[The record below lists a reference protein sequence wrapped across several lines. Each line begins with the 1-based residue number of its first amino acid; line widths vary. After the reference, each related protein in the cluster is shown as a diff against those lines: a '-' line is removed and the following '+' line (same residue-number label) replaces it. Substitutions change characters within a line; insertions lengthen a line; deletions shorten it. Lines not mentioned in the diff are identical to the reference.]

1 MASSKSR
8 IIAFTIEINGVT
20 QQLKNL
26 GDVQKALKEILK
38 ERDKLSR
45 DGGLDL
51 SKPED
56 LKRFNEINQKISTL
70 KSTITDV
77 NKGIGEM
84 AKQTSLVNQDVRK
97 LSGSYNDLRNQTS
110 FLTKLA
116 KQLGENMPT
125 HEWVELKKAI
135 GAVIPEVLTFTQA
148 ELKSGKAIE
157 TVQKQIAENNAK
169 LRDFDRAISGN
180 NTLVG
185 EYTRGIADFFN
196 QFGGTDILKNKLASL
211 TAEEKK
217 LKEQAELLVI
227 ALKNAKQGTETYEK
241 LEQQIK
247 EVSNQL
253 DKASTEMNNISAAMG
268 KTNTKGALMQ
278 GIFTGISTVLAEFGL
293 NSVIDTFKK
302 VISLNVQMDQ
312 TLARVAKT
320 TQLTKE
326 QSRLLNRELRN
337 IDTGTAEEELRQ
349 MAIVAGKLG
358 IEGVDNIRDFVEA
371 TDRIKVALGSEL
383 GQDTEATLERL
394 AKIVNIFGLGQQ
406 YPFANAVERVG
417 SAVNYLADAGAAS
430 SSGLVDFTRRLAG
443 VAPIANISVT
453 DILGFGSALEEL
465 GQTSEV
471 SGTAMTRLIINLGKN
486 VPYYAKIAGMSIED
500 FSKLVRE
507 DANEAMLLLIEK
519 SKSSKEGVEGLART
533 LGALDINGVRVA
545 TVFGAL
551 ANNIELVRRRQEE
564 AGSAFQKNIYLEKAF
579 KEQSDTLGV
588 SFSKLGKN
596 IAAFVL
602 SEEFTDTLKGW
613 VLWINKYLQARNEQE
628 SNEYR
633 IEQKR
638 KQFGFFGKD
647 TQSTTT
653 KAGILQALGFEQ
665 DSPLEALNRQL
676 KDTIKNLDTIKD
688 NEGFQKLISTL
699 RTYQSLVRQGADENI
714 QGYENISV
722 AVSLIEDYVGS
733 VVEAQSAW
741 TKGIVETRKAQ
752 NDAYLASVKEAEAD
766 RIWNEKQA
774 EAQEKLDAKLE
785 RQRKKAE
792 AEAKKARNEAAE
804 GSIEDLKKQIKDA
817 EEMLSKTTDEKRQ
830 IEIILNIIELK
841 KQLETAEN
849 ALVSLRAK
857 YERKK
862 IEVLELP
869 TIGDLESGIT
879 TVIDELGKKLK
890 PKPIKLLEPD
900 LTIVYESAQRTI
912 EENMKFIEETIK
924 ILKKDIADNRETA
937 NPFFNFEATK
947 AEIEKLEVRLSV
959 LKLLSLDFTKLDEQ
973 QLEQAKYDIIAKVQE
988 IRNEV
993 LALNQQNID
1002 FDSAG
1007 AGFIG
1012 GAITQLGLLQAVTKS
1027 TKESFLADID
1037 QLLKKLEEFSLIGL
1051 GKELEDLGSA
1061 FGSMSAAMGS
1071 VSSMFKEGSKEAQ
1084 TFMNISKK
1092 LAAVQNIVAQSLLIV
1107 GIAQEASKGVFGIA
1121 QMFALIAAFASA
1133 MASASSLFKFG
1144 EGGDLDSKDGHL
1156 LPKQGRG
1163 MVRGTK
1169 SHASGDDIA
1178 VNYKGKQFAIESG
1191 EAFVDV
1197 IGADGKPRKFIL
1209 SKKTMSDPVLR
1220 AILESVNY
1228 RIANARNSIY
1238 GGIQQSVFAT
1248 GGEIKPNVGGA
1259 TVLGVGGGVTP
1270 EQVQAII
1277 DAQLSKLMIVNNVVD
1292 ADKVLT
1298 DARKNSVFFE
1308 G

>member
-1 MASSKSR
+1 MANSKSK
-8 IIAFTIEINGVT
+8 IIAFTIEINGVS

-26 GDVQKALKEILK
+26 GDVQKALKEIIK
-38 ERDKLSR
+38 ERDILSR

-51 SKPED
+51 ANPAD
-56 LKRFNEINQKISTL
+56 LKRFDEINSKIATL

-116 KQLGENMPT
+116 KQLGENIPT

-135 GAVIPEVLTFTQA
+135 GAVIPEVLTFTHA
-148 ELKSGKAIE
+148 ELASGKAIE
-157 TVQKQIAENNAK
+157 TVQKQISANNEK

-185 EYTRGIADFFN
+185 EYTRGIADFFK
-196 QFGGTDILKNKLASL
+196 QFGGTDILKKKLSDL
-211 TAEEKK
+211 TAEEVRLKK
-217 LKEQAELLVI
+217 EAEALVI
-227 ALKNAKQGTETYEK
+227 ALKNAQQGTETYEK

-247 EVSNQL
+247 EVSKQL
-253 DKASTEMNNISAAMG
+253 DKASTEMNNINSAMG
-268 KTNTKGALMQ
+268 KTNIKGQLMQ

-293 NSVIDTFKK
+293 NSVIDTFQK

-394 AKIVNIFGLGQQ
+394 AKIVNIFGLGQD
-406 YPFANAVERVG
+406 YPFAEAVERVG

-486 VPYYAKIAGMSIED
+486 VPYYAKIAGVSVEE

-533 LGALDINGVRVA
+533 LGALEINGVRVA

-564 AGSAFQKNIYLEKAF
+564 AGTAFEKNTYLAKAF
-579 KEQSDTLGV
+579 KEQSDTLGA

-602 SEEFTDTLKGW
+602 SEQFTDTLKGW
-613 VLWINKYLQARNEQE
+613 VLWINNYLAARNKMASEDYKVKKVLKETQGGE
-628 SNEYR
+628 SS
-633 IEQKR
+633 
-638 KQFGFFGKD
+638 FLFGKHNFEKQEED
-647 TQSTTT
+647 L
-653 KAGILQALGFEQ
+653 KFILAVINNITRAL
-665 DSPLEALNRQL
+665 
-676 KDTIKNLDTIKD
+676 D
-688 NEGFQKLISTL
+688 NVSDEEGFQKVINDL
-699 RTYQSLVRQGADENI
+699 RKYKQEIADGNVQNLEEQGTIRAAVRLTEDAITEVIQKQGA
-714 QGYENISV
+714 
-722 AVSLIEDYVGS
+722 
-733 VVEAQSAW
+733 W
-741 TKGIVETRKAQ
+741 TQGIVKTRKEQAA
-752 NDAYLASVKEAEAD
+752 AYEAAHKEAEAD
-766 RIWNEKQA
+766 VLWNEKQA
-774 EAQEKLDAKLE
+774 AEEKKAADKLE
-785 RQRKKAE
+785 RERKKAE
-792 AEAKKARNEAAE
+792 AEAKKARKEAAE

-817 EEMLSKTTDEKRQ
+817 EEMLTKTTDEKRQ

-841 KQLETAEN
+841 EQLKTAED

-879 TVIDELGKKLK
+879 TVLDELGKKLK

-924 ILKKDIADNRETA
+924 ILKKDIADNRESA
-937 NPFFNFEATK
+937 NPFFNFQATID
-947 AEIEKLEVRLSV
+947 ELDQLELRLSV
-959 LKLLSLDFTKLDEQ
+959 LKLLSLDFTKLDEE
-973 QLEQAKYDIIAKVQE
+973 QLDLAKYNIIDKVQE
-988 IRNEV
+988 IRNEIV
-993 LALNQQNID
+993 NLDEENVNYGL
-1002 FDSAG
+1002 AG

-1012 GAITQLGLLQAVTKS
+1012 GAITQLGLLQAVTAS
-1027 TKESFLADID
+1027 TKESMLSDID
-1037 QLLKKLEEFSLIGL
+1037 QLLAKLEEFRLTGL
-1051 GKELEDLGSA
+1051 GKELENLGSS
-1061 FGSMSAAMGS
+1061 FGYMSAAMGS

-1133 MASASSLFKFG
+1133 MASASSLFVKFG

-1163 MVRGTK
+1163 MVRGNK

-1178 VNYKGKQFAIESG
+1178 VNYKGKRFAIESG
-1191 EAFVDV
+1191 EALVDV
-1197 IGADGKPRKFIL
+1197 IGADGKPRKFVL
-1209 SKKTMSDPVLR
+1209 SKRTMSDPVLR
-1220 AILESVNY
+1220 TILESVNY

-1238 GGIQQSVFAT
+1238 GGVQQSVFAT
-1248 GGEIKPNVGGA
+1248 GGEIKPNVGGSTLLTA
-1259 TVLGVGGGVTP
+1259 GGGITP